1 MQPQARRITIQTDTS
16 PPGGYTGVA
25 LDGTTGG
32 INVGDLAYSPAESS
46 ATTAVLYGTRNVQA
60 SDDTPRGVYL
70 YRIVVDLTAPTPTAR
85 ASRIATTLPRLITY
99 GSAYLGADG
108 GLIVSANNNAFYRV
122 NVTNGSHTVLT
133 AANGDANTNTDG
145 TTCIAVPLVDVVK
158 QAGAPVAVLNG
169 HTFDV
174 PYTLTVGNTGAVPT
188 PNVQISDNLRNAFA
202 AGTPT
207 LGISAGPSVT
217 AGSCTLSGDFDGTS
231 RFSLLSGTDNLPPGA
246 SCTVQFTVRVA

>member
-1 MQPQARRITIQTDTS
+1 M
-16 PPGGYTGVA
+16 
-25 LDGTTGG
+25 
-32 INVGDLAYSPAESS
+32 
-46 ATTAVLYGTRNVQA
+46 
-60 SDDTPRGVYL
+60 
-70 YRIVVDLTAPTPTAR
+70 
-85 ASRIATTLPRLITY
+85 PRLITY

-207 LGISAGPSVT
+207 LGISAGRCSLQSGAGDGFDLSITCPSET
-217 AGSCTLSGDFDGTS
+217 WAKIILRELSAAKAMAGPGFQVEGDRTLLRRLGRLF
-231 RFSLLSGTDNLPPGA
+231 PPP
-246 SCTVQFTVRVA
+246 SE

>member
-1 MQPQARRITIQTDTS
+1 MVDVSAR
-16 PPGGYTGVA
+16 P
-25 LDGTTGG
+25 
-32 INVGDLAYSPAESS
+32 
-46 ATTAVLYGTRNVQA
+46 
-60 SDDTPRGVYL
+60 
-70 YRIVVDLTAPTPTAR
+70 PTAQV
-85 ASRIATTLPRLITY
+85 SRINTTLPTGVTY
-99 GSAYLGADG
+99 GSAYLDANGS
-108 GLIVSANNNAFYRV
+108 LIVSGNNNAFYRV
-122 NVTNGSHTVLT
+122 DRATGLATELQPAQGT
-133 AANGDANTNTDG
+133 PMTNTDG
-145 TTCIAVPLVDVVK
+145 TTCIAQPLVDVVK
-158 QAGAPVAVLNG
+158 QASVPVAVLNG